1 MLRACVCAQSL
12 EARIRE
18 CEDQVG
24 PVLARQRVLV
34 GLRSF
39 VTLRVAVS
47 TSMFVFDC
55 SPSQACYPGV
65 DAAPAP
71 NHRVQHHQQRVLT
84 RIHGLHTDVDW
95 QCGGCT
101 QSALCVGGAADRG
114 LTKCCLGGAS
124 QLPSEPW
131 VMVRSSDP
139 RQPPATWTLAKFTN
153 RLCYARDLHHVRDTR
168 PQRFCGHYPALTN

>member
-1 MLRACVCAQSL
+1 MLCVCAQSL

-47 TSMFVFDC
+47 TTHRSMWFVFDC

-114 LTKCCLGGAS
+114 LTKCCWWCFPASIRAVGDGA
-124 QLPSEPW
+124 
-131 VMVRSSDP
+131 VVRSASTTSDLDSGEVYEP
-139 RQPPATWTLAKFTN
+139 SMLRARLAP
-153 RLCYARDLHHVRDTR
+153 CA
-168 PQRFCGHYPALTN
+168 